1 MGKTAKKIKPIVSV
15 LPIEP
20 KDVERFWPLAQFMVQ
35 KALNYSGKYADANH
49 ILEYCKKDEMQLFVF
64 FGSDESEENKVFGV
78 CVTRITQMPNYP
90 QLEIII
96 TTGKRR
102 DLWENK
108 LETEIKKFAQ
118 NNKCKRICVWA
129 RPGWERVTSKWG
141 WKKTHVLLEK
151 EIK

>member
-35 KALNYSGKYADANH
+35 EALNYSGKYADSNH

-78 CVTRITQMPNYP
+78 CVTRITEMPNYP

-118 NNKCKRICVWA
+118 NNILVD
-129 RPGWERVTSKWG
+129 G
-141 WKKTHVLLEK
+141 
-151 EIK
+151 